1 MGKAGRVQYRS
12 LLENELLDRPVERL
26 LSMLRFET
34 KGKLEDLGLDIDPNT
49 QKSGYLRFGEQKFDT
64 EFRRDSD
71 YSGRRRVCTAC

>member
-34 KGKLEDLGLDIDPNT
+34 KGKLEDLGLEIDPNT
-49 QKSGYLRFGEQKFDT
+49 QKSGY
-64 EFRRDSD
+64 
-71 YSGRRRVCTAC
+71 